1 MEQLGLGAG
10 AFRQDNILSSLFR
23 RNPANK
29 LTDVTDINS
38 YIEKEWLYGLSNKLI
53 FTHRILKPAGS
64 KYSYTRFL
72 PLSNSFEPEN
82 ALITSEVSLYTR
94 FAFKEKFVY
103 GEFERISLGTNYPE
117 LEVVYSLAL
126 PGVMNAEYKYQR
138 LQMQVYDKM
147 RFGPFGYMNL
157 TVQAGKIFGNLPYPM
172 LQMHQGNETFFY
184 DEASYNTM
192 NFFEF
197 VSDQWAS
204 VWASYH
210 AEGLFFNKV
219 PLLRKLKWREV
230 ASAKVLVGSY
240 DLKNDELLSR
250 DFNAD
255 GIADIYGLR
264 QPYAE
269 AAIGVENIFKIL
281 RVDALWRLSYLD
293 NPNIVRFGLRA
304 KLQFEF

>member
-1 MEQLGLGAG
+1 
-10 AFRQDNILSSLFR
+10 
-23 RNPANK
+23 
-29 LTDVTDINS
+29 
-38 YIEKEWLYGLSNKLI
+38 
-53 FTHRILKPAGS
+53 
-64 KYSYTRFL
+64 
-72 PLSNSFEPEN
+72 
-82 ALITSEVSLYTR
+82 
-94 FAFKEKFVY
+94 
-103 GEFERISLGTNYPE
+103 
-117 LEVVYSLAL
+117 
-126 PGVMNAEYKYQR
+126 
-138 LQMQVYDKM
+138 M